1 MSKPMLLTGQGTGA
15 DMFTGY
21 PHDLG
26 VRLRDDDR
34 VELQP
39 IGKYPASMF
48 PMGPSVK
55 IGVDEGVD
63 LVLRAE
69 ARPAREVPDG
79 YLLCGYSQGA
89 WLVSDLLDEFRG
101 GRLKHVAHKLAG
113 GATFGNPRRELDQA
127 GGRGIADKL
136 IVGTPDTWVEEFD
149 PGDIYANVPNNDV
162 GEDMTAIFKLVR
174 LNGISDVVDLR
185 GGLDLVG
192 VLGGLLVPGAG
203 QLGGLAGGLG
213 ALFGGAQE
221 QNTIV
226 EQVVEMLKSPLRE
239 FPAAVMAIVK
249 AAVFFGRKPATAPHI
264 EYHIRTVTPGGPT
277 YFEHAVNHMR
287 AMAA

>member
-1 MSKPMLLTGQGTGA
+1 MSKPMLLTGQGTGV
-15 DMFTGY
+15 DMYTGY

-26 VRLRDDDR
+26 VRLRDEGL

-39 IGKYPASMF
+39 IGKYPARVW

-63 LVLRAE
+63 LVLKAE
-69 ARPAREVPDG
+69 ARPSREVPDG
-79 YLLCGYSQGA
+79 YELCGYSQGA

-101 GRLKHVAHKLAG
+101 GRLKHLRHKLIG
-113 GATFGNPRRELDQA
+113 GATFGNPRRALDEN

-136 IVGTPDTWVEEFD
+136 IVDTPDFWVDEFD

-174 LNGISDVVDLR
+174 LNGISDVIDL
-185 GGLDLVG
+185 GSGLDLGGALLGLAGNPLGG
-192 VLGGLLVPGAG
+192 VLGGF
-203 QLGGLAGGLG
+203 LGGSER
-213 ALFGGAQE
+213 E
-221 QNTIV
+221 QNNIT
-226 EQVVEMLKSPLRE
+226 EQIVEMLKSPLRE

-249 AAVFFGRKPATAPHI
+249 AFMFFGRKPSTAPHI
-264 EYHIRTVTPGGPT
+264 EYHLREVSPGVT
-277 YFEHAVNHMR
+277 YYEHALAHLR

>member
-1 MSKPMLLTGQGTGA
+1 MSEPMLLTAQGTGV
-15 DMFTGY
+15 DMYTGY

-26 VRLRDDDR
+26 VILRDEGL

-39 IGKYPASMF
+39 IGKYPARMF

-63 LVLRAE
+63 LVLKAE

-101 GRLKHVAHKLAG
+101 GRLKHLRHKLAG
-113 GATFGNPRRELDQA
+113 GATFGNPRRGLDEA

-136 IVGTPDTWVEEFD
+136 IAGTPDTWVDEFD

-174 LNGISDVVDLR
+174 LNGIGDVIDLR
-185 GGLDLVG
+185 SALGLGG
-192 VLGGLLVPGAG
+192 VLGGIMPGGNQLASM
-203 QLGGLAGGLG
+203 LGGLLGGG
-213 ALFGGAQE
+213 E
-221 QNTIV
+221 QNNIT
-226 EQVVEMLKSPLRE
+226 EQIVEMLKSPLRE
-239 FPAAVMAIVK
+239 FPAAVQAIVK
-249 AAVFFGRKPATAPHI
+249 AAVFFGRKPTTAPHI

-277 YFEHAVNHMR
+277 YFEHAVSHMR
-287 AMAA
+287 AVAA